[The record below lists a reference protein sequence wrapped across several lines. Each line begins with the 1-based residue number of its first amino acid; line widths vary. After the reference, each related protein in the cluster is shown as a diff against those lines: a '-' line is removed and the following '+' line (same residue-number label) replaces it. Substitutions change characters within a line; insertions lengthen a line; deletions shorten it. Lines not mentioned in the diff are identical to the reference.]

1 MQNTFLTCFIQSKV
15 SDPAFK
21 PIKEACQRTSNT
33 VIALDALLG
42 SVNSLNQAA
51 NILADLSAKT
61 KKASSAEPTHIATR
75 LTTRENREPFQEKEM
90 TAFSAIQLEERA
102 KIDEEFE
109 RKVEEL
115 KQLYAV

>member
-1 MQNTFLTCFIQSKV
+1 MNDQ
-15 SDPAFK
+15 AFK
-21 PIKEACQRTSNT
+21 PLKDACQRTSNT
-33 VIALDALLG
+33 VVALDALLG

-51 NILADLSAKT
+51 NILADLSAQT
-61 KKASSAEPTHIATR
+61 KKAAGAEPNHIATR
-75 LTTRENREPFQEKEM
+75 LTTRENREPFQDKEM
-90 TAFSAIQLEERA
+90 TAFLAIQLEERA